1 MERATARVWREG
13 ARWVIQIDV
22 DGNRYTERDYAD
34 IADACHAIAQ
44 ILRQRGEQTMDLD
57 EDACELC
64 NESLDS
70 VTCSQCASMPSC
82 GPART
87 AVRARFESLKRHST
101 VGSVG
106 LDAAESQVGRRSG
119 CVAPPCALAARPL
132 PT

>member
-64 NESLDS
+64 NEPLDL
-70 VTCSQCASMPSC
+70 VTCSQCGVDAFV
-82 GPART
+82 RT
-87 AVRARFESLKRHST
+87 CAH
-101 VGSVG
+101 GSPRPIRV
-106 LDAAESQVGRRSG
+106 LEE
-119 CVAPPCALAARPL
+119 ALYCRVCRP
-132 PT
+132 